1 VRKIISILI
10 TLGLVL
16 ALTAVATPA
25 AGKVSGVTVAF
36 DPDCACVTAAYNV
49 TFTTTASLTEGVH
62 CVCVKFPDGTT
73 VPATGV
79 FPAGAWKTGDIL
91 IDGMAVF
98 AEEITVTGTEVC
110 FLVPK
115 DLLAGT
121 YLIEFTAAAG
131 IKNPCTPGKYRLEVY
146 TCREPDSTP
155 VLSSPYYIIPC
166 YSSYTFLWDSG
177 DSYPGIAK
185 GFVPPFKACG
195 QNSDQAA
202 NAEPHYYL
210 ANAWM
215 NAFDLFFMPY
225 PEGCVAPCG
234 AVDFYM
240 SLIASPQFPC
250 AGVDPVST
258 VTLNLT
264 GPGLTGGGG
273 AWNLTYD
280 MCTMTEPLEIKI
292 GSIAALAFNTTLP
305 WQGYIHFDVVGEYTI
320 CFWAECPG
328 GAGGDI
334 CDPYTTEDELLVE
347 TCFDFDVHQWK
358 DVGKITLD
366 EKWNLISLP
375 LVPFDTDIGT
385 LLASLPAEAFD
396 ADLEDDLV
404 SIWHYDRCADEWF
417 VHGNG
422 QTSLTDM
429 VDGASYW
436 VRMTYPD
443 AGNFPYTWYVW
454 GTARAM
460 PPAAP
465 SAYAVCA
472 GWNMFGF
479 TSLTNELE
487 SVYLWNHVAAQP
499 LVYGWN
505 NTGSWLTSGWLL
517 KAWGDTLVSGQGFWG
532 AFPAAGTI
540 IP

>member
-1 VRKIISILI
+1 MRKIISILLA
-10 TLGLVL
+10 LGLVL
-16 ALTAVATPA
+16 ALTMIAMPA
-25 AGKVSGVTVAF
+25 AAKVSAVTVDV

-49 TFTTTASLTEGVH
+49 TFTTTASLTQGVH
-62 CVCVKFPDGTT
+62 CVCIKFPAGTT

-91 IDGMAVF
+91 FNGDAVF

-110 FLVPK
+110 FLVPH
-115 DLLAGT
+115 DYVAGT
-121 YLIEFTAAAG
+121 YLVEFTTAAG
-131 IKNPCTPGKYRLEVY
+131 IKNPCTAGKYKLEVY

-155 VLSSPYYIIPC
+155 VLSAAYYIIPC

-177 DSYPGIAK
+177 DTYPGIAL
-185 GFVPPFKACG
+185 GFVPPMKACG
-195 QNSDQAA
+195 QNYT

-210 ANAWM
+210 PGAWM
-215 NAFDLFFMPY
+215 NAFDVIFMPY

-234 AVDFYM
+234 TVDFYM

-264 GPGLTGGGG
+264 GPYLTGGGG

-280 MCTMTEPLEIKI
+280 MCTMLEPLPIKI
-292 GSIAALAFNTTLP
+292 GSIPTLAFNTTLP

-334 CDPYTTEDELLVE
+334 CAPTSTEDEILVE
-347 TCFDFDVHQWK
+347 VCFDFDVHQWK
-358 DVGKITLD
+358 DVGKIILD

-385 LLASLPAEAFD
+385 LLGSLDTEAFD
-396 ADLEDDLV
+396 ADFDSDLI

-422 QTSLTDM
+422 HTSLTTM
-429 VDGASYW
+429 VDGKSYW
-436 VRMTYPD
+436 VRMSYPM
-443 AGNFPYTWYVW
+443 AGNYTWYVW

-465 SAYAVCA
+465 SAYPMCA

-479 TSLTNELE
+479 TSLADDLFQN
-487 SVYLWNHVAAQP
+487 YLWNLDGTANEP
-499 LVYGWN
+499 LVYGWQ
-505 NTGSWLTSGWLL
+505 NTGDWLTSTWLIRNT
-517 KAWGDTLVSGQGFWG
+517 GDSLFTGQGYWG
-532 AFPAAGTI
+532 AFPAAATI